1 VNKTLR
7 FVVPALIVLV
17 LAAGGSWLYAQVSTL
32 PDTRHLSA
40 RSGQRIVT
48 LEVGGLHCDQC
59 VAVVK
64 GQLSHVRGVS
74 AVEVRLGQKRRV
86 RSGGA
91 RQRAA
96 QRRPR
101 RGPRVLRRGGGVVGP

>member
-7 FVVPALIVLV
+7 FVIPALIVIV
-17 LAAGGSWLYAQVSTL
+17 LAAGGSWLYAQVRTL

-74 AVEVRLGQKRRV
+74 AVEVRLGQKRAYV
-86 RSGGA
+86 VCDPAVPDSA
-91 RQRAA
+91 LLSAVHSA
-96 QRRPR
+96 
-101 RGPRVLRRGGGVVGP
+101 GPGFFGEVVE

>member
-74 AVEVRLGQKRRV
+74 AVEVRLGQKRAYV
-86 RSGGA
+86 VCDPAVPDSA
-91 RQRAA
+91 LLSAVHAA
-96 QRRPR
+96 
-101 RGPRVLRRGGGVVGP
+101 GPGFFGEVVE